1 MNNFQLNTEKTLGHK
16 IMDTKY
22 KLFANA
28 GTAPVAGGNEA
39 ISEETVRRYLKR
51 RPMTTTDLLKKFR

>member
-1 MNNFQLNTEKTLGHK
+1 
-16 IMDTKY
+16 MDTQY
-22 KLFANA
+22 TLFANA
-28 GTAPVAGGNEA
+28 GSAPVAGGNEA